1 MSSPVVL
8 ITGALT
14 GIGRAAALAFAQEG
28 ARLVVSGR
36 RQKEGQALAAELQ
49 GLGAEAIFVHTDVR
63 DENEVQDLV
72 DQAIARFG
80 RLDVAV
86 NCAGTEGKRG
96 SVTEQTAETYAATFD
111 TNVLVGCLA

>member
-1 MSSPVVL
+1 MISPVVL

-49 GLGAEAIFVHTDVR
+49 GLGAEIIFVHTDVR
-63 DENEVQDLV
+63 YENDVRDLV

-80 RLDVAV
+80 HLDVAV

-96 SVTEQTAETYAATFD
+96 SVME
-111 TNVLVGCLA
+111 